1 MVVVGYSW
9 WVGVIVVFFVLFFVL
24 CILGVVF
31 LRKFGYF
38 KFEGFIVKNIVVEI
52 GGYIQ
57 STVVFLKFDND
68 SGYNSDDINDEYVTS
83 ERDISCVI
91 FERLE
96 RVKYDDFMQNV
107 ESKL

>member
-24 CILGVVF
+24 CILGVVI

-52 GGYIQ
+52 GGYI
-57 STVVFLKFDND
+57 
-68 SGYNSDDINDEYVTS
+68 
-83 ERDISCVI
+83 
-91 FERLE
+91 
-96 RVKYDDFMQNV
+96 
-107 ESKL
+107 